1 MVGYLLKLYKYN
13 VVPIVLGIILGDIA
27 EEALQQGLILYD
39 NNLGSMFSTFLQR
52 PICIVLLF
60 DDGNIYLCPH
70 YYGISQKEKRSFSRN
85 DGLIVAEA
93 IRGSPL

>member
-1 MVGYLLKLYKYN
+1 MLIFGVVGYLLKLYKYN

-52 PICIVLLF
+52 PICIVLLLMMVISISGPIIMEYRKKKK
-60 DDGNIYLCPH
+60 D
-70 YYGISQKEKRSFSRN
+70 ISQATM
-85 DGLIVAEA
+85 D
-93 IRGSPL
+93 

>member
-1 MVGYLLKLYKYN
+1 MLIFGVVGYLLKLYKYN

-52 PICIVLLF
+52 PICIVLL
-60 DDGNIYLCPH
+60 LMMV
-70 YYGISQKEKRSFSRN
+70 ISISAPIIMEYRKKKKDISHATM
-85 DGLIVAEA
+85 D
-93 IRGSPL
+93 